1 MVVST
6 ITTKRH
12 PGLIGLAVAIALSAT
27 PLQAA
32 TQPNSE
38 TPPLGILIAPA
49 DSVLQPPL
57 QLKENAPTP
66 RPLGILLGPGSAQ
79 QPDAKITPFNPTIV
93 PSPSFAPAP
102 RPILQSPAPQS
113 STQRPLG
120 VLLQPPPKYDPP
132 IIEPDPLPISQEY
145 SVSAQPQKI
154 AKPNLI
160 VPVSPDASLQRPLGT
175 LFKTTD
181 SPNAPS
187 SAQPTS
193 VFNSPSTQLPNPSPS
208 TSKASQSAAPA
219 VHFLADEMSF
229 DREQGIVTAIGN
241 VEVRYGQRVL
251 VADRIEYDQNKDTAS
266 AIGNVALREP
276 TGERMFGDKMDVSG
290 DLKDAVVINIGMILK
305 DRSRIAGTNATRS
318 GGTVTKL
325 RNAIYSPCNLCAKD
339 PNAPPLWQ
347 IKAVKVVHN
356 KNEQIVEYRDA
367 WLEFFGFPVA
377 YTPYF
382 RHPDPT
388 VKRKSGFLFPRFGSS
403 SDFGTIVE
411 APYFW
416 AISDHEDMTAR
427 PIVMTDEAP
436 VLSLQYR
443 NRMRTG
449 EVNVDTSIT
458 DNSED
463 QFTTEEGEFGIRGHI
478 IADARFDLNRTWRW
492 GLDVERATDDTYLR
506 RYGFAS
512 PPSLDSQFFVEG
524 FRKQSYFSAK
534 TLLFQGLQ
542 ETDDQDATPVVLPL
556 VDYNYVGKLDR
567 IGGRTK
573 FDFNFLAL
581 TRKQGTDTRRM
592 SFQPEWER
600 AFQGPFGDL
609 YRFET
614 GINAD
619 FYHVNSLSRGSSKE
633 EFSGLSHRLF
643 PYASLNWR
651 LPLVKSQGSVR
662 QILEP
667 IASVA
672 IAPNGGNSDKIP
684 NEDSTDFE
692 FDETNLFSFNRF
704 SGIDRVEG
712 GSRINYGL
720 KWGLFGEGGGSTTM
734 FFGQTYRLRADST
747 FGAGSGLEDNLSD
760 IVGSIS
766 VSPGSYLDVLYR
778 TRFSTDNLSPNRNEM
793 SFKAGVPAFNV
804 NGSYS
809 FLDQQE
815 DSEFSGREEMNLSAS
830 TVINRFWRGN
840 VHAVRDMQSSEMRSL
855 SLDAIYENECVVF
868 TSRLTRTFFE
878 DRDLKP
884 TDAITFHLV
893 LKTIGEV
900 RSGAS
905 ISSN

>member
-1 MVVST
+1 MVVS
-6 ITTKRH
+6 IKSIKRH
-12 PGLIGLAVAIALSAT
+12 LRMVGLVVVMGLST
-27 PLQAA
+27 TTLQAA
-32 TQPNSE
+32 TQPNSDV
-38 TPPLGILIAPA
+38 PPLGILIAPA
-49 DSVLQPPL
+49 DSVPQPQL
-57 QLKENAPTP
+57 QLQDNAPTS
-66 RPLGILLGPGSAQ
+66 RPLGILLSPGSAQ
-79 QPDAKITPFNPTIV
+79 QPDSIV
-93 PSPSFAPAP
+93 VPVKPVIAPRRSIAPAP
-102 RPILQSPAPQS
+102 QPFSPPPSPQS

-120 VLLQPPPKYDPP
+120 VLLQPAPKYEPPKT
-132 IIEPDPLPISQEY
+132 EPETLPLTEEF
-145 SVSAQPQKI
+145 SVSAPQQR
-154 AKPNLI
+154 AAEPGLI

-175 LFKTTD
+175 LFKTTA
-181 SPNAPS
+181 SPIAPTTPHQIPAINSPLPQLSSPIS
-187 SAQPTS
+187 SASKISQTS
-193 VFNSPSTQLPNPSPS
+193 E
-208 TSKASQSAAPA
+208 PA

-229 DREQGIVTAIGN
+229 DQEQGIVIASGN

-251 VADRIEYDQNKDTAS
+251 VADRIEYDQNNDTAS

-290 DLKDAVVINIGMILK
+290 DLKDAVILNIGMILK
-305 DRSRIAGTNATRS
+305 DRSRIAGTGATRS
-318 GGTVTKL
+318 GGKVTKL
-325 RNAIYSPCNLCAKD
+325 RNAIYSPCNLCAED

-347 IKAVKVVHN
+347 IKAVKVIHN
-356 KNEQIVEYRDA
+356 KDEQIVEYRDA

-416 AISDHEDMTAR
+416 AISDHEDMTVR

-436 VLSLQYR
+436 VLALQYR
-443 NRMRTG
+443 KKMRTG
-449 EVNVDTSIT
+449 EINIATSIT

-492 GLDVERATDDTYLR
+492 GVDVERATDDTYLR

-512 PPSLDSQFFVEG
+512 PQSLDSQLFVEG

-534 TLLFQGLQ
+534 TLMFQGLQ
-542 ETDDQDATPVVLPL
+542 ESDEQDEAPIVLPL

-573 FDFNFLAL
+573 IDFNFLAL
-581 TRKQGTDTRRM
+581 TRKQGTDTRRLA
-592 SFQPEWER
+592 FHPQWER

-619 FYHVNSLSRGSSKE
+619 FYHVNSLSRGSAKE
-633 EFSGLSHRLF
+633 NFTGLSHRLF

-662 QILEP
+662 QTLEP
-667 IASVA
+667 IASIA

-712 GSRINYGL
+712 GPRINYGL
-720 KWGLFGEGGGSTTM
+720 KWGLFGKGGGSTTM

-760 IVGSIS
+760 IVGSVS
-766 VSPGSYLDVLYR
+766 VSPGSYLDLLYR

-793 SFKAGVPAFNV
+793 SFSAGAPAFNV
-804 NGSYS
+804 NGSYT
-809 FLDQQE
+809 FLDRQE

-830 TVINRFWRGN
+830 TVINRFWRGKL
-840 VHAVRDMQSSEMRSL
+840 HAVRDMQSSEMRSV

-884 TDAITFHLV
+884 TDAITFHLI